1 MEIGGSWLSGLASLA
16 FVTSITPGPNNF
28 MLMSSG
34 LRFGLLRSLP
44 HLLGVAVGFAGLLIT
59 ADLGLGLAV
68 ARYPAVAQG
77 LALACALYLC
87 WLAWGL
93 LRAARP
99 PAADDGAA
107 SQPTQEPMRLWQ
119 AALFQWANPKAWSMA
134 VAGAAIAT
142 QSGRESAVRTALLVV
157 VFVAIALPCLLA
169 WTAAGSQLR
178 RLLQRPKA
186 YRAFSIVM
194 AAALVLTAGWML
206 QGQELTR

>member
-59 ADLGLGLAV
+59 ADVGLGFAV

-93 LRAARP
+93 LRASP
-99 PAADDGAA
+99 HSAADA
-107 SQPTQEPMRLWQ
+107 SPTQPKQTPMRLWQ

-134 VAGAAIAT
+134 VAGAAIAA
-142 QSGRESAVRTALLVV
+142 QSGLESAVRTALLVV
-157 VFVAIALPCLLA
+157 VFVAITLPCILA

-178 RLLQRPKA
+178 RLLQRPRA
-186 YRAFSIVM
+186 YRAFSIAM
-194 AAALVLTAGWML
+194 AAALVLTAVWML
-206 QGQELTR
+206 HGQELN

>member
-1 MEIGGSWLSGLASLA
+1 MDMGGSWLSGLASLA

-34 LRFGLLRSLP
+34 LRFGLIRSLP

-59 ADLGLGLAV
+59 ADLGLGFAV
-68 ARYPAVAQG
+68 ARYPAVARG

-93 LRAARP
+93 LRAP
-99 PAADDGAA
+99 PHSATSADS
-107 SQPTQEPMRLWQ
+107 SQPVPVPMRLWQ

-134 VAGAAIAT
+134 VAGAAIAA
-142 QSGRESAVRTALLVV
+142 QSGLESAVRTALLVV
-157 VFVAIALPCLLA
+157 VFVAITLPCILA

-178 RLLQRPKA
+178 RLLQRPRA

-194 AAALVLTAGWML
+194 AVALVLTAVWML
-206 QGQELTR
+206 QGQEPSR

>member
-59 ADLGLGLAV
+59 ADVGLGFAV

-93 LRAARP
+93 LRASP
-99 PAADDGAA
+99 HSAADA
-107 SQPTQEPMRLWQ
+107 SPTQPKQVPMRLWQ

-134 VAGAAIAT
+134 VAGAAIAA
-142 QSGRESAVRTALLVV
+142 QSGLESAVRTALLVV
-157 VFVAIALPCLLA
+157 VFVAITLPCILA

-178 RLLQRPKA
+178 RLLQRPRA
-186 YRAFSIVM
+186 YRAFSIAM
-194 AAALVLTAGWML
+194 AAALVLTAVWML
-206 QGQELTR
+206 HGQELN